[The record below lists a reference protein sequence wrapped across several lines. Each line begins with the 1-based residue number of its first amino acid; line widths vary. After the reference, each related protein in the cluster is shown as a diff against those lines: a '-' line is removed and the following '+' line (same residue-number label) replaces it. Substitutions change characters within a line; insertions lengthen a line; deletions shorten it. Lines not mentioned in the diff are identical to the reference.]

1 MSKPKRAQP
10 LVVVGIL
17 LQFLGTL
24 VLTFALPASFS
35 YYSGSKAIVWV
46 FIGAIVLLTG
56 LIVLL
61 VGVSRAVGGIDYL
74 VSVSADP
81 VSGVEGRAQEGKLL
95 ASQE

>member
-1 MSKPKRAQP
+1 MSKPKRAQS
-10 LVVVGIL
+10 LVVLGIL
-17 LQFLGTL
+17 FQFLGT
-24 VLTFALPASFS
+24 VILTFALPASFS
-35 YYSGSKAIVWV
+35 YYSGSGAIVWV

-74 VSVSADP
+74 VSVSAEP
-81 VSGVEGRAQEGKLL
+81 LSAVERRAQESNLL